1 MGIVKYI
8 EHGMDLDC
16 RMEDGQAWMTV
27 RQVAELFNVA
37 ERTVQDHVQHILAD
51 DELVESTTR
60 SFRVVQT
67 EGNRSVNRDL
77 THLNQDMVLHIGYRV
92 RSERGSEFRRWAT
105 RVLKGEA
112 APLVQVPSSD
122 PLVAQAEAALALT
135 QSALAITKEFVRI
148 RGEQEALKLS
158 QDAIAERVLNL
169 EEHRQPDP
177 EYFTI
182 LAWAKLLGLRL
193 TLPRAS
199 GFGRRATHLT
209 EQLGYSM
216 GTALDPRFGTVH
228 TYHTDILEQVMGAR
242 E

>member
-1 MGIVKYI
+1 MAIVLYQ
-8 EHGMDLDC
+8 EHGLDLAC
-16 RMEDGQAWMTV
+16 RVEDGQAWVTV
-27 RQVAELFNVA
+27 KQVAELFGVESPA
-37 ERTVQDHVQHILAD
+37 IIKHVQSILSEG
-51 DELVESTTR
+51 ELNISTT
-60 SFRVVQT
+60 SKLEVVQN
-67 EGNRSVNRDL
+67 EGNRSVSRQV

-105 RVLKGEA
+105 MVLKGEA

-158 QDAIAERVLNL
+158 QDAIAERVLQL

-177 EYFTI
+177 EYFTV

-199 GFGRRATHLT
+199 GFGRRATNLSD
-209 EQLGYSM
+209 QLGYST